1 MILFG
6 NEVDKDSIVK
16 LFYSPNSPYARKCL
30 VVAHELGLRERI
42 ETLAANATPT
52 KRDPEIAAKNPLSK
66 VPTLVA
72 DDGTVLYDSPVIAEY
87 LNALGR
93 GNLIPRDGPA
103 RWNVLVE
110 QALGD
115 GILDAAI
122 LARYE
127 TALRPES
134 LRWNDWTSGQLD
146 KVGGGLDELERRAA
160 RFGDRVDLG
169 TITLAC
175 MLGYIELRFAALEW
189 RKKRPNAAAWFEK
202 FAARES
208 MVKTA
213 PPG

>member
-1 MILFG
+1 
-6 NEVDKDSIVK
+6 VK

-30 VVAHELGLRERI
+30 VVALELGLRERI
-42 ETLAANATPT
+42 ETLPGNASPT
-52 KRDPEIAAKNPLSK
+52 RRDPDIAAKNPLSK

-72 DDGTVLYDSPVIAEY
+72 DDGTVLFDSPVIAEY
-87 LNALGR
+87 LNALG
-93 GNLIPRDGPA
+93 GGKLIPPDGPA

-115 GILDAAI
+115 GILDAAL

-127 TALRPES
+127 IALRPEN
-134 LRWNDWTSGQLD
+134 LRWSDWTSGQLD
-146 KVGGGLDELERRAA
+146 KVGGGLDEVERRAA

-169 TITLAC
+169 TIALAC
-175 MLGYIELRFAALEW
+175 MLGYIDFRFAHLEW
-189 RKKRPNAAAWFEK
+189 RSKRPDAAAWFER

-208 MVKTA
+208 MMKTA

>member
-1 MILFG
+1 M
-6 NEVDKDSIVK
+6 K

-52 KRDPEIAAKNPLSK
+52 RRDPDVAANNPLSK
-66 VPTLVA
+66 VPTLIA
-72 DDGTVLYDSPVIAEY
+72 DDGTVLYDSPVVAEY
-87 LNALGR
+87 LNALG
-93 GNLIPRDGPA
+93 GGKLIPRDGPA

-110 QALGD
+110 QALAD
-115 GILDAAI
+115 GMLDAAI

-134 LRWNDWTSGQLD
+134 LRWSDWRKGQLD
-146 KVGGGLDELERRAA
+146 KVAAGLDELERRAA
-160 RFGDRVDLG
+160 RFGERVDLG
-169 TITLAC
+169 TIALAC
-175 MLGYIELRFAALEW
+175 MLGYIDLRFASLDW
-189 RKKRPNAAAWFEK
+189 RKGRPNAAAWYDK

-208 MVKTA
+208 MVKTR